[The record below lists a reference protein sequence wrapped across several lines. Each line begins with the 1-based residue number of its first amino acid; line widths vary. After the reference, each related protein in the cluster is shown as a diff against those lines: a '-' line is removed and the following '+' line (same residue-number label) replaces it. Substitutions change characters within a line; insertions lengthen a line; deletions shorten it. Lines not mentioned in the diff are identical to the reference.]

1 MAVIAASAV
10 FYRGAWTYMLL
21 AAGFMA
27 NFASYLGIGI
37 PHGPGVFWSLAVEEH
52 FYLGWPLAVRLL
64 PRRMLLVLCLIIFC
78 GEPVLRAVAFRHGLD
93 PEALI
98 YPASWFRFDGLA
110 LGAILAIWIRSRR
123 CSVRSSL
130 WLASLMLGASVLI
143 VIAGKPFGV
152 LGTKTLASTSL
163 RYTHMQLFFGA
174 CILGSLALGGTWV
187 TAPFRTSFVRIS
199 SDLSYCVYLI
209 HLSVGDGYHWVLRQF
224 GLNPSA
230 TLGPRGAW
238 LCQCVAIIGVTFGLA
253 ALSKK
258 YLEGPCLRLKRH
270 FV

>member
-1 MAVIAASAV
+1 
-10 FYRGAWTYMLL
+10 
-21 AAGFMA
+21 MA
-27 NFASYLGIGI
+27 NFASYFGIWF

-52 FYLGWPLAVRLL
+52 FLSRMAAGRPAALAAGAPGSMSDRFLWRAGAQG
-64 PRRMLLVLCLIIFC
+64 RRFK
-78 GEPVLRAVAFRHGLD
+78 GGLD

-110 LGAILAIWIRSRR
+110 MGAILAIWIRSRR
-123 CSVRSSL
+123 CAVKSSI
-130 WLASLMLGASVLI
+130 WLAASMLGASLLI
-143 VIAGKPFGV
+143 VIAGKPLGV
-152 LGTKTLASTSL
+152 LGTKTIASTSL
-163 RYTHMQLFFGA
+163 RYTHMQLLFGS
-174 CILGSLALGGTWV
+174 CILGSLALGGTLV
-187 TAPFRTSFVRIS
+187 TAPLRTSFMRIS

-238 LCQCVAIIGVTFGLA
+238 LCQCVAIVGVTFGLA

-258 YLEGPCLRLKRH
+258 YLEGPCLRLKRY